1 MMPNSR
7 QTLTPELAKTAAK
20 ALTEGAGVTGVTVQA
35 WEDIGALIGGD
46 GAITTHRYVLVVSA
60 ASAPLPKPA
69 WSEMDADTR
78 GVFEAMKHA
87 ARAYDEAV
95 RKEGG
100 DHE

>member
-1 MMPNSR
+1 MPDSN
-7 QTLTPELAKTAAK
+7 QTLTPDLAKAVART
-20 ALTEGAGVTGVTVQA
+20 LTEGAGVTGITMQA
-35 WEDIGALIGGD
+35 WEDVGTLIGGD

-78 GVFEAMKHA
+78 GAFEAMKHA